1 MALRGKKPTTIEK
14 RLKALFYGDPGA
26 GKTTAS
32 IQFPRPYLIDTEKGA
47 IHSQYTKTLEK
58 NGGVIFESTDCNEI
72 MEEVRA
78 LITEDHEY
86 KTLIIDPITP
96 IYNNLLDEAEKRVG
110 NEFGRHYGEANKKMK
125 QLINLLMSLDMNV
138 IITAHS
144 KNEYGDAMKIVDT
157 VPDTY
162 KKLPY
167 IFDLVLL
174 IKRVGKK
181 RIAHVKKSRIDTFK
195 ETFEFSY
202 NAIADAYGREILE
215 KDAVPMD
222 LASEDQVNELNDLVR
237 ACGII
242 KMTSNKWLDKC
253 NARSFSEMPSESID
267 KCITYLQTKMDNG
280 LKDGSIECLTH

>member
-1 MALRGKKPTTIEK
+1 MALRGKKPTTIET

-47 IHSQYTKTLEK
+47 IHAQYTKTLEK
-58 NGGVIFESTDCNEI
+58 NGGVIFESTDFNEI

-78 LITEDHEY
+78 LITDDHEY

-96 IYNNLLDEAEKRVG
+96 IYNNLLDEAEKKVG
-110 NEFGRHYGEANKKMK
+110 NEFGRHYGEANKRIK

-144 KNEYGDAMKIVDT
+144 KNEYGDAMKVVDT

-167 IFDLVLL
+167 IFDLVLM

-181 RIAHVKKSRIDTFK
+181 RIATVKKSRIDTFK
-195 ETFEFSY
+195 DTFEFSY
-202 NAIADAYGREILE
+202 DAIADAYGREILE
-215 KDAVPMD
+215 KDAVPVA
-222 LASEDQVNELNDLVR
+222 LASEDQIIKLNELIGV
-237 ACGII
+237 CGVI
-242 KMTSNKWLDKC
+242 KTTSNKWLDKC

-267 KCITYLQTKMDNG
+267 KCIDYLQTKMDNG
-280 LKDGSIECLTH
+280 LKNGSIECLTH